1 MHRASIR
8 LQSIPAQRL
17 QYSRLYS
24 ARSTE
29 AVGKDSRIKT
39 QCELFCASLQER
51 DIPYEFETRNGLQ
64 EDRDSSHCSS
74 LNKDG
79 KSLIFYPC
87 AWARCKTTPTVGV
100 QRDTMFCSVLKIV
113 GTDRC
118 YFRERGAVL
127 AITPIKLHISI
138 PRCSENDRIHIVAL
152 NKTGIQVKTGKSP
165 RPTAN
170 IWFISV

>member
-39 QCELFCASLQER
+39 QCELFCASLQEC

-64 EDRDSSHCSS
+64 EDRDSFSCSN

-79 KSLIFYPC
+79 EIIEISYACASSMQDHSNSLS
-87 AWARCKTTPTVGV
+87 PT
-100 QRDTMFCSVLKIV
+100 RYYMFCSVLKIV

-118 YFRERGAVL
+118 YFREREAVL
-127 AITPIKLHISI
+127 VITPIKLHISI
-138 PRCSENDRIHIVAL
+138 PRCSENSKIHIVAL
-152 NKTGIQVKTGKSP
+152 KNTGIK
-165 RPTAN
+165 
-170 IWFISV
+170 